1 MGTHSG
7 AYKKAF
13 KPNPKRSPC
22 YQANA
27 SEKKTFHFIPTR
39 TFCCAGRSVETSADF
54 SPTSV
59 RYLSQSTCRRFLGI
73 VYGRNFGN
81 STKMN
86 SSSSIW
92 WPVSRA

>member
-1 MGTHSG
+1 
-7 AYKKAF
+7 
-13 KPNPKRSPC
+13 
-22 YQANA
+22 
-27 SEKKTFHFIPTR
+27 
-39 TFCCAGRSVETSADF
+39 VETSADF

-73 VYGRNFGN
+73 VCGRHFDN

-86 SSSSIW
+86 SSPSIW